1 MRLKLAFTI
10 LICALVP
17 IATGCARNRAA
28 TAAEAEGSEQITTG
42 IPLAPDFRI
51 ADIPIPAGFEFVRD
65 ASFVFQNS
73 TMDVGRIQ
81 YVGKE
86 QIEDVAQFYLD
97 EMARYNWTLF
107 NVAEYGAIMLFFE
120 KPDKSCQV
128 LLSPKARG
136 STLIQISF
144 FPKPAQQES

>member
-28 TAAEAEGSEQITTG
+28 TEAEGTEQVTAG

-51 ADIPIPAGFEFVRD
+51 ADIPIPAGFEFVRG

-73 TMDVGRIQ
+73 AMDVGRIQ

>member
-17 IATGCARNRAA
+17 IAAGCARNKAA
-28 TAAEAEGSEQITTG
+28 TAAEADGSEQIVTG

-51 ADIPIPAGFEFVRD
+51 ADIPIPAGFEFTRD

-73 TMDVGRIQ
+73 AMDVGRIQ
-81 YVGKE
+81 YTGKE

-97 EMARYNWTLF
+97 EMARYNWTLV
-107 NVAEYGAIMLFFE
+107 NVTEYRTIMLFFE
-120 KPDKSCQV
+120 KPDKTCQV
-128 LLSPKARG
+128 LLSPKVRG
-136 STLIQISF
+136 ATLIQISF